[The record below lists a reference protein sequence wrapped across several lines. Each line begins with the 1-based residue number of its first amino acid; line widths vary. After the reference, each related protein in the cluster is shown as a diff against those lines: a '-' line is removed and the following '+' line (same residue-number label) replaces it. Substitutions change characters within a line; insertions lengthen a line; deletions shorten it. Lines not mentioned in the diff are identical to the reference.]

1 MADDV
6 KVKDSIDKGTVAA
19 AKALESENYSAG
31 FRTDIETEYAP
42 KGLNKD
48 VIRFISEKKGEPQWM
63 LDWRFQAY
71 ERWLTMEEPEW
82 AMVDYEKVDYQ
93 DIYYYAAPKQGA
105 KYESIDDVPKE
116 ILETYEKLG
125 IPLREAE
132 VLLGVEGAADTAA
145 DARGSAQ
152 PAGNRVAVDAVFDS
166 VSVATTFRKEL
177 EKAGVNPGK
186 YRKTTYR
193 KMHKS

>member
-132 VLLGVEGAADTAA
+132 VLLGVEGAAA
-145 DARGSAQ
+145 SAQ
-152 PAGNRVAVDAVFDS
+152 
-166 VSVATTFRKEL
+166 
-177 EKAGVNPGK
+177 
-186 YRKTTYR
+186 
-193 KMHKS
+193 